1 MEGRR
6 RRSCSGNEL
15 TNICRFLLL
24 HVLLVIVLCFSGSV
38 RAYKNYTV
46 GDSLGWFDNLEKPLV
61 DYQKWASD
69 IQFSLGDFLIFNT
82 DTNHSVIQ
90 TYNHTT
96 YKLCDYDDA
105 EDKDTMEWSSSNPS
119 NTEVRPVTVAVPLVK
134 EGTTYFFSSDYD
146 GEQCQNGQSFQINV
160 TYGQGLPKSL
170 KNNPN
175 YVVDSSPSPASSPI
189 SGSDDTTPDTVIS
202 TNFSNPKGSTTSD
215 NGDGDDNVKATSGS
229 VSVLILQNFL
239 TSFVGLLFCL
249 GLLYWL

>member
-6 RRSCSGNEL
+6 RRSCSGNVL
-15 TNICRFLLL
+15 TV
-24 HVLLVIVLCFSGSV
+24 HVLVVVVLCFSGSV

-146 GEQCQNGQSFQINV
+146 
-160 TYGQGLPKSL
+160 
-170 KNNPN
+170 
-175 YVVDSSPSPASSPI
+175 VDSSPSPASSPT
-189 SGSDDTTPDTVIS
+189 SGSDDATPDTVIS

-215 NGDGDDNVKATSGS
+215 NDDGGDNVKATSDS

-239 TSFVGLLFCL
+239 TIRRRSPRVSVLR
-249 GLLYWL
+249 